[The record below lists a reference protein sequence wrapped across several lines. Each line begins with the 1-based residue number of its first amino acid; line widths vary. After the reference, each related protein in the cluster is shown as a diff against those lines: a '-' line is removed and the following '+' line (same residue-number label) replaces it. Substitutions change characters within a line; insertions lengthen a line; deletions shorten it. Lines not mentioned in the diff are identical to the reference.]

1 MKKPKVLHNFYKSP
15 AWLAARELKIMSVD
29 GLCERCGAIGI
40 EVHHKDRLSIDNV
53 RDTSVSLNQ
62 DNLELLCRE
71 CHNQEHERFSN
82 KIRFDKDGNLINP
95 ENLNEK
101 NIV

>member
-15 AWLAARELKIMSVD
+15 AWLAARELKIMSVN
-29 GLCERCGAIGI
+29 GLCERCEQIGI
-40 EVHHKDRLSIDNV
+40 EVHHKERLTVDNV
-53 RDTSVSLNQ
+53 NDSSVSLNQ

-82 KIRFDKDGNLINP
+82 KVRFDIDGNLINP
-95 ENLNEK
+95 EKPN
-101 NIV
+101 

>member
-15 AWLAARELKIMSVD
+15 AWLAARELKIVSVNS
-29 GLCERCGAIGI
+29 LCERCGQIGI
-40 EVHHKDRLSIDNV
+40 EVHHKERLTVENV
-53 RDTSVSLNQ
+53 NDSSVSLNQ

-71 CHNQEHERFSN
+71 CHNKEHERFSN

-95 ENLNEK
+95 EKPN
-101 NIV
+101 

>member
-15 AWLAARELKIMSVD
+15 AWLTARELKIVSVNS
-29 GLCERCGAIGI
+29 LCPRCGHLGLD
-40 EVHHKDRLSIDNV
+40 VHHQESLNLENV
-53 RDTSVSLNQ
+53 NDSSVSLKQ

-71 CHNQEHERFSN
+71 CHNKEHERFSN
-82 KIRFDKDGNLINP
+82 KVRFDKDGNLINP
-95 ENLNEK
+95 ENLNKK